1 MGRWTLWQ
9 NPRMALRRPP
19 GLITAILGGVLGG
32 IAGVW
37 SGIALFEQVAVGDL
51 TDLVPLLFLL
61 TAGLIVGPSL
71 GVTVALLITRQR
83 NAMATGLL
91 SLPRMLAAIVTSFS
105 LLDNVDQLDNAIATW
120 LALGLS
126 LALMIAAIWLARH
139 LTADRR

>member
-1 MGRWTLWQ
+1 MFKR
-9 NPRMALRRPP
+9 
-19 GLITAILGGVLGG
+19 
-32 IAGVW
+32 
-37 SGIALFEQVAVGDL
+37 VAVGDL
-51 TDLVPLLFLL
+51 SDLVPLLLL
-61 TAGLIVGPSL
+61 LAAGLIVGPSL

-91 SLPRMLAAIVTSFS
+91 SLPLMLAAIVASFS
-105 LLDNVDQLDNAIATW
+105 LLDNVDQVDNAFATW